1 MQWYLFAAIFLI
13 LLFDCHILLS
23 RVIFHFHEAVF
34 HSFTS
39 MWRCLERSLEIAL
52 TFFFPCSI
60 CKLRIIIYLFIFNW
74 RLEAVSQSFC
84 DHECQKRVFRYYTV
98 TEWLSLEWPSGSQL
112 VQLPCSS
119 MQMTEKLSFHFVCP
133 GSWGR

>member
-1 MQWYLFAAIFLI
+1 MILICSNIFDTVIWLSHTVVKGYFSFPWSCVPFI
-13 LLFDCHILLS
+13 YIYVTLLGEKSWDCFD
-23 RVIFHFHEAVF
+23 F
-34 HSFTS
+34 
-39 MWRCLERSLEIAL
+39 
-52 TFFFPCSI
+52 FFFPCSI
-60 CKLRIIIYLFIFNW
+60 CKIRINIYLFIFNQ

-98 TEWLSLEWPSGSQL
+98 TEWLSLEGPSGSHP